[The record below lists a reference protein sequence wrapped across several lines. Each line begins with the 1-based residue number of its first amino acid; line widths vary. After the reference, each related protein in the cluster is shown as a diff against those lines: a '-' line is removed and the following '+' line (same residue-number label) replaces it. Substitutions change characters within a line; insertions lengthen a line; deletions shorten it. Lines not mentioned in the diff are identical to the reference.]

1 MKKEDSEIQAAPPV
15 FIVSTGRAGCTMLGI
30 VLSVHPSLC
39 VFNNINPSL
48 RTEAF
53 IRWEYPKRSKEIE
66 KRVRDKREKLVSQV
80 KRNRLVYVE
89 SSTAAP
95 MLIDELDSLFHAKF
109 VHLYRD
115 GRTFL
120 RSGMEREWYKSEQFS
135 HSIKTILRRR
145 FFVETGRSTT
155 DTLLTPPPGLAT
167 RFEKIAWRWMEIN
180 RVILE
185 SLAAL
190 PPERTFSFRLEDAGR
205 KSFGDL
211 LDFLGVGRDEVV
223 LQEMLKLAE
232 SRPNRTKRFTNP
244 SPQEWPEWEKR
255 RFDKIAGGI
264 MTKLGYYV

>member
-1 MKKEDSEIQAAPPV
+1 MKDKGFQDVPPV
-15 FIVSTGRAGCTMLGI
+15 FIVSTGRAGCTMLGL

-53 IRWEYPKRSKEIE
+53 IRWSYPKRRKEIE

-95 MLIDELDSLFHAKF
+95 MLIDEIDNLFQAKF

-120 RSGMEREWYKSEQFS
+120 RSGMEREWYKPDQFS
-135 HSIKTILRRR
+135 QRVKTILRRR

-155 DTLLTPPPGLAT
+155 DTLLTPPSGLTT
-167 RFEKIAWRWMEIN
+167 RFEKIAWRWVEVN

-185 SLAAL
+185 SLAKL
-190 PPERTFSFRLEDAGR
+190 PPERSFSFRLEDAGR
-205 KSFGDL
+205 KSFSDL
-211 LDFLGVGRDEVV
+211 LDFIGVGRDEEV
-223 LQEMLKLAE
+223 LKEMEELAE
-232 SRPNRTKRFTNP
+232 TRPNKTKRFTNP

-255 RFDKIAGGI
+255 RFDEIAGSI
-264 MTKLGYYV
+264 MTKLGYYA